1 MKKSAF
7 YIFMILSMFSCKDE
21 EEPSNTIEIIDNK
34 ETGINMQESGYDEAH
49 TSRNSLDWE
58 GVYTGVL
65 PSDDCEGIDTS
76 ISLDKDQT
84 YLLKLRYLGSPEKER
99 KDFIS
104 EGKFTWDEKGNNI
117 TLEGAKE
124 GSRKFKVGENY
135 LLPLDKNA
143 KEVEGIPG
151 NNYKLLK

>member
-1 MKKSAF
+1 
-7 YIFMILSMFSCKDE
+7 MILGMFSCKDE

-34 ETGINMQESGYDEAH
+34 ETGINMLESGYDEAH
-49 TSRNSLDWE
+49 TSRNSLNWE

-84 YLLKLRYLGSPEKER
+84 YLIKLRYLGSPEKER

>member
-7 YIFMILSMFSCKDE
+7 YIFMILGMFSCKDE

-34 ETGINMQESGYDEAH
+34 ETGINMLESGYDEAH

-76 ISLDKDQT
+76 ISLDKGQT

-104 EGKFTWDEKGNNI
+104 EGKFSWDENGNNI

>member
-7 YIFMILSMFSCKDE
+7 YIFVILSIFSCKDE
-21 EEPSNTIEIIDNK
+21 EEPSITTENIDNK
-34 ETGINMQESGYDEAH
+34 ETGINLQEPGYDEAH

-58 GVYTGVL
+58 GTYMGVL

-84 YLLKLRYLGSPEKER
+84 YLLKLRYLGTLEKES
-99 KDFIS
+99 KEFIS
-104 EGKFTWDEKGNNI
+104 EGKFTWDENGNNI
-117 TLEGAKE
+117 TLEGAKD

-135 LLPLDKNA
+135 LMPLDKNA
-143 KEVEGIPG
+143 IEIEGIPG
-151 NNYKLLK
+151 NNYKLFK

>member
-7 YIFMILSMFSCKDE
+7 YIFMILGMFSCKDE

-34 ETGINMQESGYDEAH
+34 ETGINMLESGYDEAH
-49 TSRNSLDWE
+49 TSRNSLNWE

-76 ISLDKDQT
+76 ISLDKGQT

-104 EGKFTWDEKGNNI
+104 EGKFSWDENGNNI

>member
-7 YIFMILSMFSCKDE
+7 YIFMILGMFSCKDE

-34 ETGINMQESGYDEAH
+34 ETGINMLESGYDEAH
-49 TSRNSLDWE
+49 TSRNSLNWE

-84 YLLKLRYLGSPEKER
+84 YLIKLRYLGSPEKER

-104 EGKFTWDEKGNNI
+104 EGKFSWDENGNNI

>member
-7 YIFMILSMFSCKDE
+7 YIFVILSIFSCKDE
-21 EEPSNTIEIIDNK
+21 EEPSNTTENIDNK
-34 ETGINMQESGYDEAH
+34 ETGVILQEPGYDEAH

-58 GVYTGVL
+58 GTYTGVL

-84 YLLKLRYLGSPEKER
+84 YLLKLRYLGTLEKES
-99 KDFIS
+99 KEFIS
-104 EGKFTWDEKGNNI
+104 KGKFTWDENGNNI
-117 TLEGAKE
+117 TLEGAKD
-124 GSRKFKVGENY
+124 GFHKFKVGENY

-143 KEVEGIPG
+143 IEIEGIPG
-151 NNYKLLK
+151 NNYKLFK

>member
-7 YIFMILSMFSCKDE
+7 YIFVILSIFSCKDE
-21 EEPSNTIEIIDNK
+21 EEPSNTTENIDNK
-34 ETGINMQESGYDEAH
+34 ETGVILQEPGYDEAH

-58 GVYTGVL
+58 GTYTGVL

-84 YLLKLRYLGSPEKER
+84 YLLKLRYLGTLEKES
-99 KDFIS
+99 KEFIS
-104 EGKFTWDEKGNNI
+104 EGKFTWDENGNNI
-117 TLEGAKE
+117 TLEGAKD

-135 LLPLDKNA
+135 LMPLDKNA
-143 KEVEGIPG
+143 IEIEGIPG
-151 NNYKLLK
+151 NNYKLIK